1 LESQEEL
8 ASQLKFLSKNVL
20 QGLELE
26 LQQIVRYKIVSTFE
40 EFVAVTQKYAKRVEF
55 EQNDKDKRLFVNT
68 VTYTQTDSL
77 NSL

>member
-40 EFVAVTQKYAKRVEF
+40 DLLQLLRNMQKELNLNKMIKI
-55 EQNDKDKRLFVNT
+55 KDYL
-68 VTYTQTDSL
+68 
-77 NSL
+77 